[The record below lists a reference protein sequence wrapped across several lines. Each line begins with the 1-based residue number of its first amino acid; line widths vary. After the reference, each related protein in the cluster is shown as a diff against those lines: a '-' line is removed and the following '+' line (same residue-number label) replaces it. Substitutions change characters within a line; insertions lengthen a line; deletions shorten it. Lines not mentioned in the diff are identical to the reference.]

1 MNTSDLSA
9 KRSLAVQMIMV
20 GNELEGL
27 SQFKSY
33 CEQLLDNFGNI
44 LDSAAPS
51 IVKRIGVDLQQS
63 ATSSMLQTK
72 NISSAEVNS
81 SENSNSNDN
90 SNSNSGSG
98 WMVAKSSSNAES
110 EEILMNIFLTEVQG
124 ILYMYIYIYSCM
136 YFRTHKYTC
145 LYTYVYTCSNVHTYT
160 FTNVLTHTFI
170 HIRRSSYQ

>member
-20 GNELEGL
+20 GNEVEGL

-51 IVKRIGVDLQQS
+51 IVKRIGVDLQQN

-81 SENSNSNDN
+81 SENSNSN
-90 SNSNSGSG
+90 SGSS

-124 ILYMYIYIYSCM
+124 IYIYIYIYS
-136 YFRTHKYTC
+136 Y
-145 LYTYVYTCSNVHTYT
+145 LY
-160 FTNVLTHTFI
+160 L
-170 HIRRSSYQ
+170 SS

>member
-1 MNTSDLSA
+1 MNTSDISA

-20 GNELEGL
+20 GNEVEGL

-33 CEQLLDNFGNI
+33 CEQLLGNFGNI
-44 LDSAAPS
+44 LGSAAPS
-51 IVKRIGVDLQQS
+51 IVKRIGIDLQQN

-72 NISSAEVNS
+72 NTSSAEVNS
-81 SENSNSNDN
+81 SENSNSNSD
-90 SNSNSGSG
+90 SNSSSS

-145 LYTYVYTCSNVHTYT
+145 LYTYVYTCSNIHTYT

>member
-1 MNTSDLSA
+1 MNTSDISA

-20 GNELEGL
+20 GNEVEGL

-33 CEQLLDNFGNI
+33 CEQLLGNFGNI
-44 LDSAAPS
+44 LGSAAPS
-51 IVKRIGVDLQQS
+51 IVKRIGIDLQQN

-124 ILYMYIYIYSCM
+124 ILYMYIYIYTHACTFVLINILVCTLM
-136 YFRTHKYTC
+136 YI
-145 LYTYVYTCSNVHTYT
+145 LAQ
-160 FTNVLTHTFI
+160 TFI
-170 HIRRSSYQ
+170 HIPSQTYSHIHLYI

>member
-20 GNELEGL
+20 GNEVEGL

-51 IVKRIGVDLQQS
+51 IVKRIGVDLQQN

-81 SENSNSNDN
+81 SENSNSN
-90 SNSNSGSG
+90 SGSS

-124 ILYMYIYIYSCM
+124 IYIYIYI
-136 YFRTHKYTC
+136 YILIH
-145 LYTYVYTCSNVHTYT
+145 
-160 FTNVLTHTFI
+160 VL
-170 HIRRSSYQ
+170 SYS

>member
-51 IVKRIGVDLQQS
+51 IVKRIGADLQQS
-63 ATSSMLQTK
+63 ATFSMLQTK

-81 SENSNSNDN
+81 SEN

-124 ILYMYIYIYSCM
+124 MYIYIYS
-136 YFRTHKYTC
+136 YT
-145 LYTYVYTCSNVHTYT
+145 L
-160 FTNVLTHTFI
+160 FI
-170 HIRRSSYQ
+170 HIPLQTHSHVN